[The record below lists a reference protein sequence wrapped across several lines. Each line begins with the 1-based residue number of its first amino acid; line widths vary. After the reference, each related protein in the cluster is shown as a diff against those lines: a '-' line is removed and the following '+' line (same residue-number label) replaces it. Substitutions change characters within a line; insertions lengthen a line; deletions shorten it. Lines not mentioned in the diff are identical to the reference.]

1 MPGDAA
7 ERSVHVPG
15 IEVEA
20 LYHGIG
26 SPMPVAGECER
37 LPGEVGTERTRDMRD
52 DVERVEIAA
61 RGTGYRPG
69 RLPRRGPVEVC
80 LDLHAERV
88 GRTQR
93 AEGVH
98 VRVLEP
104 ALGAEEADVVLT
116 DYRGAANVV
125 GLEMEAVVD
134 GQSRAADLGVFDVE
148 DEPGRQEVGRS
159 RSRGLGAAFHL
170 DEGVLHLAVRH
181 ADGL

>member
-52 DVERVEIAA
+52 DV
-61 RGTGYRPG
+61 
-69 RLPRRGPVEVC
+69 
-80 LDLHAERV
+80 ERV

-148 DEPGRQEVGRS
+148 DEP
-159 RSRGLGAAFHL
+159 
-170 DEGVLHLAVRH
+170 
-181 ADGL
+181 